1 MKLETKKTAVRN
13 KLTDIITEISW
24 AKLAQKYF
32 DRSPSWMYHKMDGIG
47 NNGEVGGFTD
57 EELEQFKC
65 ALYDLSERIKKAAD
79 AV

>member
-1 MKLETKKTAVRN
+1 MKLETKKTAIRN
-13 KLTDIITEISW
+13 QLNDIMTEISW

-32 DRSPSWMYHKMDGIG
+32 DRSPSWIYHKMDGIG

-57 EELEQFKC
+57 DELNRFKA
-65 ALYDLSERIKKAAD
+65 ALYDLSERIKQAAD

>member
-1 MKLETKKTAVRN
+1 MKLETKKTAIRN
-13 KLTDIITEISW
+13 KLNDIMTEISW

-32 DRSPSWMYHKMDGIG
+32 DRSPSWIYHKMDGIG

-57 EELEQFKC
+57 DELDRLKA
-65 ALYDLSERIKKAAD
+65 ALYDLSERIKQAAD